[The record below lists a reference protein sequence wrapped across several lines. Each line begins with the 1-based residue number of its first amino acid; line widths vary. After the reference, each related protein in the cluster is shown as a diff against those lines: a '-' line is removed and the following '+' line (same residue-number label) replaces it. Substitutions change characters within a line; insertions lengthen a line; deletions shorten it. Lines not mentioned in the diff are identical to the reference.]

1 MVELP
6 RLALDIAVPPNAL
19 ARRGGVTISEDI
31 ILTFLQVRKIIFF
44 SIVYYLLEYFNNY
57 EYISHSILYASSK
70 SARYKLH
77 YSITIL
83 MHRKYKK
90 IYFILNSYFL

>member
-44 SIVYYLLEYFNNY
+44 FIVYYFLEF
-57 EYISHSILYASSK
+57 S
-70 SARYKLH
+70 
-77 YSITIL
+77 
-83 MHRKYKK
+83 
-90 IYFILNSYFL
+90 

>member
-44 SIVYYLLEYFNNY
+44 SIVYYLLEFYLFLIVFYYYVVFQYFF
-57 EYISHSILYASSK
+57 HSW
-70 SARYKLH
+70 
-77 YSITIL
+77 
-83 MHRKYKK
+83 
-90 IYFILNSYFL
+90 

>member
-31 ILTFLQVRKIIFF
+31 ILTFLQVRNIFF
-44 SIVYYLLEYFNNY
+44 SIVYYLFEFLITMNIYLIQFFIHLLNHRDTNCIVDNYFN
-57 EYISHSILYASSK
+57 ASE
-70 SARYKLH
+70 
-77 YSITIL
+77 I
-83 MHRKYKK
+83 
-90 IYFILNSYFL
+90 

>member
-31 ILTFLQVRKIIFF
+31 ILTFLQVRKNFF
-44 SIVYYLLEYFNNY
+44 SIVYYLFEFLITMNISFN
-57 EYISHSILYASSK
+57 
-70 SARYKLH
+70 
-77 YSITIL
+77 
-83 MHRKYKK
+83 
-90 IYFILNSYFL
+90 FLCIF

>member
-31 ILTFLQVRKIIFF
+31 ILTFLQVRKIFF
-44 SIVYYLLEYFNNY
+44 SIVYYLFEFLITMNISFN
-57 EYISHSILYASSK
+57 
-70 SARYKLH
+70 
-77 YSITIL
+77 
-83 MHRKYKK
+83 
-90 IYFILNSYFL
+90 FLCIF

>member
-44 SIVYYLLEYFNNY
+44 SIVYYLLEFLITMN
-57 EYISHSILYASSK
+57 ISHSILYASSK

>member
-31 ILTFLQVRKIIFF
+31 ILTFLQVRKIFF
-44 SIVYYLLEYFNNY
+44 SIVYYLFEFLIKTMNISFN
-57 EYISHSILYASSK
+57 
-70 SARYKLH
+70 
-77 YSITIL
+77 
-83 MHRKYKK
+83 
-90 IYFILNSYFL
+90 FLCIF

>member
-44 SIVYYLLEYFNNY
+44 SIVYYLLEF
-57 EYISHSILYASSK
+57 L
-70 SARYKLH
+70 
-77 YSITIL
+77 IT
-83 MHRKYKK
+83 MN
-90 IYFILNSYFL
+90 IYLIQFFMYLLNQLDINCITR